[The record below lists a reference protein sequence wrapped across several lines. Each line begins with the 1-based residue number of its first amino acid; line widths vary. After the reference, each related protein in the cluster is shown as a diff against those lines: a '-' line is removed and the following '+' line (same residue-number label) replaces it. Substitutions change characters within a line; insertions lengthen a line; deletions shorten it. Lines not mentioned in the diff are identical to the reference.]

1 MYNVSKLIDS
11 SLTLGLCTDSSEIHM
26 VFPYDLHPNLDEKTS
41 DSFVTVTDNSIFTV
55 YNGEILKKLSVEDV
69 DNIAISN
76 GIGCIFIEAK
86 LKDGSEHVIC
96 RGSGSYIKLFK
107 EAGSD
112 MIRFI
117 NGVAEIKVK
126 EYATGN
132 ACPKC
137 GRPLLPGST
146 TCMRC
151 TEKTAYVRR
160 LLKIAYPWR
169 WLIILSVLLYFV
181 TSVIGLIPPMLNQ
194 KLVDE
199 YIQPKFDLTLT
210 SSVFIGFIGVIVS
223 MLIVN
228 LVNRAVAAV
237 RSLLMIDAG
246 AGIITKLRQMTFDKI
261 QSLSIG
267 KINARTSGELI
278 NRVFSDTQT
287 VKNFLVNQI
296 GEILQMSVT
305 LITVGALLFVYNW
318 KLALLVLCPMP
329 IIVVANRYIMQNLHK
344 YFKLSWVTSSKA
356 SSILHDTFS
365 GIRVVKSFGMEHKE
379 INRYK
384 DITEKER
391 EVSIRS
397 ESFAG
402 SIMPIISFFL
412 GIGEFFIMYYVGNKI
427 IDGTMTLGEMSKFS
441 AYVGLIYGPLRWI
454 SRLPNIISRT
464 GTSLVK
470 IFDILDE
477 ENEVEDKPDCI
488 DIDVQGEITFDNL
501 SFSYDETNPVLKNLS
516 LTINKGEM
524 IGIVGRSGVGKST
537 LINLVMRMYDPTFG
551 AVKIDGIDLRDISQ
565 DSLRSQIGVVL
576 QETYLFSGS
585 IYDNISYAK
594 TGATR
599 EEVIAAAK
607 LAGAHKFIVKLPDG
621 YNTRVGERGHTLS
634 GGERQRVSIA
644 RALLRNPKI
653 LILDEATSALDTE
666 TEKEVQ
672 DVLYKLTRGRTT
684 LAIAHRLST
693 LRNADK
699 ILVLDKGRLAEFGP
713 HDELMAQKGI
723 YYGLIMAQ
731 RQMSKMSRK

>member
-1 MYNVSKLIDS
+1 MYSINELISVAVKANVCEDPKNIR
-11 SLTLGLCTDSSEIHM
+11 II
-26 VFPYDLHPNLDEKTS
+26 FPYDLHPDNGIKSVGGVVAATDDKV
-41 DSFVTVTDNSIFTV
+41 FVIDD
-55 YNGEILKKLSVEDV
+55 GEIKKSFSLCDVE
-69 DNIAISN
+69 NIMVTN

-86 LKDGSEHVIC
+86 MKDGSEQVIC
-96 RGSGSYIKLFK
+96 RGSGSSIKLFK

-112 MIRFI
+112 LIRLV
-117 NGVAEIKVK
+117 NGKLKGEIK
-126 EYATGN
+126 EYAGGN

-137 GRPLLPGST
+137 GRPLLPGSSS
-146 TCMRC
+146 CMRC
-151 TEKTAYVRR
+151 TGKSSYVKR

-169 WLIILSVLLYFV
+169 WMIILSVLLYFV
-181 TSVIGLIPPMLNQ
+181 TAVIGLIPPMLNQ
-194 KLVDE
+194 KLVDD
-199 YIQPKFDLTLT
+199 YIQPNVALTLT
-210 SSVFIGFIGVIVS
+210 TSVLIGFVGVIVS

-228 LVNRAVAAV
+228 LINRGVSII

-267 KINARTSGELI
+267 RINARTSGELI
-278 NRVFSDTQT
+278 NRVYSDTQT

-296 GEILQMSVT
+296 GEMIQMVVT
-305 LITVGALLFVYNW
+305 LITVGLILFVYNW

-329 IIVVANRYIMQNLHK
+329 VIVIANRYIMQNLHK

-365 GIRVVKSFGMEHKE
+365 GIRVVKSFGMENKE
-379 INRYK
+379 IGRYK
-384 DITEKER
+384 EITDKER

-412 GIGEFFIMYYVGNKI
+412 GIGEFFIMFYVGNKI
-427 IDGTMTLGEMSKFS
+427 IGGEMTLGEMSKFS
-441 AYVGLIYGPLRWI
+441 AYVGLIYAPLRWI

-477 ENEVEDKPDCI
+477 ENEVEDKPDCVDI
-488 DIDVQGEITFDNL
+488 DINGEITFDDL

-516 LTINKGEM
+516 FTINQGEM

-551 AVKIDGIDLRDISQ
+551 AVKIDGVDLRDISQ
-565 DSLRSQIGVVL
+565 SSLRSQIGVVL
-576 QETYLFSGS
+576 QETYLFSGT

-594 TGATR
+594 AGATK

-621 YNTRVGERGHTLS
+621 YNTRVGERGNTLS

-693 LRNADK
+693 LRNSDK

-713 HDELMAQKGI
+713 HDELMAKKGI
-723 YYGLIMAQ
+723 YYDLVMAQ
-731 RQMSKMSRK
+731 RQMSKMSRN